1 MDDDKKYCYKYPRPA
16 VTTDC
21 VLLSPDGG
29 QMQVLLV
36 ERGHEPYKGC
46 WALPGGF
53 INIDEDA
60 PAACRRELKEETG
73 IAADA
78 LTEVGRDISPE
89 RHAIYV
95 AFLCVTDRDKAD
107 IALQEGE
114 TVDFRWVSREAL
126 LSMDGSEL
134 LPSRM
139 KGFIMEKNL

>member
-73 IAADA
+73 IAAGQLMQLGAYTKPDRDPRGRVISIVFLAYVDKRVEPKAGDDA
-78 LTEVGRDISPE
+78 SKARWFKLTELPELAFDHAQIPRD
-89 RHAIYV
+89 V
-95 AFLCVTDRDKAD
+95 AAML
-107 IALQEGE
+107 
-114 TVDFRWVSREAL
+114 
-126 LSMDGSEL
+126 
-134 LPSRM
+134 
-139 KGFIMEKNL
+139 